1 MADIIVDGTIGAKRF
16 LLLDSTGK
24 IPAVDGSQVTA
35 LAAGNIATDIIPI
48 ARIDVGTTANKLVQ
62 LDANAKLPALDA
74 SLLTNIP
81 GATKSANDPAIDT
94 NPSGGVGSE
103 WHNTT
108 SGEAYICTDATT
120 DENVWTN
127 VGAGTGD
134 VQPWS
139 FQGTQY
145 GYCAGGYNLQSG
157 AHRDEI
163 QKYSFASDGN
173 AIDVGNTLLE
183 QHYRCGATGTTHGYT
198 MGGTTG
204 PTNTHGRVE
213 KWPYA
218 SDTNSTLVGNLYLI
232 TSGTSSA
239 CTAGYIFCASGS
251 GATGSYDVI
260 CRTATASDADAIDWA
275 DTVNMGTHNTAGNS
289 STTHGYRSQ
298 GEGGVSPH
306 PQSDDIEKYPF
317 ASQTNAT
324 DVGSLTIARYSA
336 AAASSTDYG
345 YIVGDTPNTGE
356 NMERIDRFAF
366 ASDGNATDHAD
377 NNYRAGTMHGNSS
390 TTHAYFAGGSESGP
404 YTNNISKIA
413 YASTGTATDVGDLVI
428 GVGYTGATGANY

>member
-1 MADIIVDGTIGAKRF
+1 MSTVLSASSDPTI
-16 LLLDSTGK
+16 S
-24 IPAVDGSQVTA
+24 
-35 LAAGNIATDIIPI
+35 
-48 ARIDVGTTANKLVQ
+48 
-62 LDANAKLPALDA
+62 
-74 SLLTNIP
+74 
-81 GATKSANDPAIDT
+81 T
-94 NPSGGVGSE
+94 NPSGGVGTKFK
-103 WHNTT
+103 NTT
-108 SGEAYICTDATT
+108 DGEMFICTDATAGV
-120 DENVWTN
+120 NVWTN
-127 VGAGTGD
+127 VGAGSGRIPEPFT
-134 VQPWS
+134 

-157 AHRDEI
+157 AHADEI

-173 AIDVGNTLLE
+173 ATDVGNTLLE

-198 MGGTTG
+198 MGGAS
-204 PTNTHGRVE
+204 PSNGRIE

-218 SDTNSTLVGNLYLI
+218 SDTNSTEVGTLYLI
-232 TSGTSSA
+232 THGTSSA
-239 CTAGYIFCASGS
+239 CTDGYIFCASGG
-251 GATGSYDVI
+251 GASGSYDVI

-275 DTVNMGTHNTAGNS
+275 DTVNMDTHNTAGNS

-298 GEGGVSPH
+298 GEGGAAPY

-324 DVGSLTIARYSA
+324 DVGSLTIARYGA

-356 NMERIDRFAF
+356 NMDRIDRFAF
-366 ASDGNATDHAD
+366 ASDANATNHAD
-377 NNYRAGTMHGNSS
+377 NNYRAGSMHGNSS
-390 TTHAYFAGGSESGP
+390 TTHAYYAGGSISGP

-413 YASTGTATDVGDLVI
+413 YASTGTATDVGDLVL